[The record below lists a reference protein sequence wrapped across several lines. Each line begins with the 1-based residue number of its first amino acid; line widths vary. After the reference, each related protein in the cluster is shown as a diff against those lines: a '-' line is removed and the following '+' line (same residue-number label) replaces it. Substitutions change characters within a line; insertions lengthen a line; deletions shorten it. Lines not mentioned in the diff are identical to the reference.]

1 MHVAPLLGRAGNR
14 ALGGAGALLYPWRVM
29 LSIPRLAFA
38 DALALIAGARAE
50 SLRIRVPMCIAVTDE
65 SGNLIA
71 FERMDGSKVLSVQL
85 SQDKAFTAAISRRPT
100 HDYNA
105 RAVPGNLAFGIQSA
119 HAGRFST
126 VGGGVP
132 VEVEGAIVGG
142 IGCSSGTPEQD
153 RAAAEAGLRAFLKGL
168 KKGRGSR

>member
-1 MHVAPLLGRAGNR
+1 
-14 ALGGAGALLYPWRVM
+14 M
-29 LSIPRLAFA
+29 LSISRLALA
-38 DALALIAGARAE
+38 DAKILIAGASAHAR
-50 SLRIRVPMCIAVTDE
+50 RIKVPMCVAVTDE

-71 FERMDGSKVLSVQL
+71 FARMDGSKVLSVQL
-85 SQDKAFTAAISRRPT
+85 AQDKAFTAAISRRPT

-119 HAGRFST
+119 HGGRFST

-132 VEVEGAIVGG
+132 VEVNGVVVGG

-153 RAAAEAGLRAFLKGL
+153 RACAEAGVRAFRRAAR
-168 KKGRGSR
+168 KGRAKSEKG

>member
-1 MHVAPLLGRAGNR
+1 
-14 ALGGAGALLYPWRVM
+14 M
-29 LSIPRLAFA
+29 LSISRLSLE
-38 DALALIAGARAE
+38 DAKILIAGASAHAR
-50 SLRIRVPMCIAVTDE
+50 RIKVPMCIAVTDE

-71 FERMDGSKVLSVQL
+71 FARMDGSKVLSVQL
-85 SQDKAFTAAISRRPT
+85 AQDKAFTAAISRRPT

-119 HAGRFST
+119 HGGRFTT

-132 VEVEGAIVGG
+132 VEVRAGESPRAGSNTTPLSGRGGAVVGG

-153 RAAAEAGLRAFLKGL
+153 RECAEAGVSAFLKAL
-168 KKGRGSR
+168 KKPGKKKG

>member
-1 MHVAPLLGRAGNR
+1 
-14 ALGGAGALLYPWRVM
+14 M
-29 LSIPRLAFA
+29 LSIPRLALA
-38 DALALIAGARAE
+38 DAEILIAGASAHAR
-50 SLRIRVPMCIAVTDE
+50 RIKVPMCIAVTDE

-71 FERMDGSKVLSVQL
+71 FARMDGSKVLSVQL
-85 SQDKAFTAAISRRPT
+85 AQDKAFTAAISRRPT

-119 HAGRFST
+119 HGGRFTT

-132 VEVEGAIVGG
+132 VEVGAGESPRAINTTPLSGRGGAVVGG

-153 RAAAEAGLRAFLKGL
+153 RECAEAGVRAFLKTI
-168 KKGRGSR
+168 KKARR

>member
-1 MHVAPLLGRAGNR
+1 
-14 ALGGAGALLYPWRVM
+14 M
-29 LSIPRLAFA
+29 LSITRLALA
-38 DALALIAGARAE
+38 DAEILIAGASAHAR
-50 SLRIRVPMCIAVTDE
+50 RIKVPMCVAVVDE

-71 FERMDGSKVLSVQL
+71 FARMDGSKVLSVQL
-85 SQDKAFTAAISRRPT
+85 AQDKAFTAAISRRPT

-119 HAGRFST
+119 HGGRFST

-132 VEVEGAIVGG
+132 VEVNGAVVGG

-153 RAAAEAGLRAFLKGL
+153 RACAEAGVRAF
-168 KKGRGSR
+168 RQASRKSRTKPAKR

>member
-1 MHVAPLLGRAGNR
+1 
-14 ALGGAGALLYPWRVM
+14 M
-29 LSIPRLAFA
+29 LSIPRLALA
-38 DALALIAGARAE
+38 DAQTLIAGARKEAR
-50 SLRIRVPMCIAVTDE
+50 RIRVPMCIAVTDE

-71 FERMDGSKVLSVQL
+71 FERMDGAKVLSVQL

-105 RAVPGNLAFGIQSA
+105 RAVPGNLVFGIQSA
-119 HAGRFST
+119 HGGRFST

-132 VEVEGAIVGG
+132 VEVAGATVGG

-153 RAAAEAGLRAFLKGL
+153 RACAEAGVRAFLKSL
-168 KKGRGSR
+168 KKTREKAG

>member
-1 MHVAPLLGRAGNR
+1 
-14 ALGGAGALLYPWRVM
+14 M
-29 LSIPRLAFA
+29 LSISRLSHA
-38 DALALIAGARAE
+38 DALVLIAGARREA
-50 SLRIRVPMCIAVTDE
+50 LRIRVPMCIAVCCE

-71 FERMDGSKVLSVQL
+71 FARMDGAKVLSVQL
-85 SQDKAFTAAISRRPT
+85 AQDKAFAAAISRRPT

-119 HAGRFST
+119 HGGRFST

-132 VEVEGAIVGG
+132 VEVRVGESPRAVSNTAPLPGRGGAVVGG

-153 RAAAEAGLRAFLKGL
+153 RACAEAGVRAFLKTRKRGGL
-168 KKGRGSR
+168 RSK

>member
-1 MHVAPLLGRAGNR
+1 MLRRDRDEVL
-14 ALGGAGALLYPWRVM
+14 M
-29 LSIPRLAFA
+29 LSIPRLALA
-38 DALALIAGARAE
+38 DAEILIAGASAHAR
-50 SLRIRVPMCIAVTDE
+50 RIKVPMCIAITDE

-71 FERMDGSKVLSVQL
+71 FARMDGSKVLSVQL
-85 SQDKAFTAAISRRPT
+85 AQDKAFTAAISRRPT

-119 HAGRFST
+119 HGGRFTT

-132 VEVEGAIVGG
+132 VEVGGAVVGG

-153 RAAAEAGLRAFLKGL
+153 RECAEAGVSAFLKAL
-168 KKGRGSR
+168 KKPGKKKG